1 MVRCLT
7 GWRNEDDSKQ
17 SSISI
22 RRLYSAKISNSA
34 KISSRL
40 IPMINHYRP
49 FERSFTLF
57 VLYQFPRK
65 ELIQTIYRNYL
76 VEISID
82 ESIQTSDFN
91 YTPMILSN
99 PKKVLWVITFLFSP
113 IRRNML
119 TKRNQILYHSL
130 VIISIIMRGDR
141 SIIGNTS
148 FKFFIG
154 SLVTR
159 K

>member
-49 FERSFTLF
+49 FEQSFTLF
-57 VLYQFPRK
+57 V
-65 ELIQTIYRNYL
+65 
-76 VEISID
+76 
-82 ESIQTSDFN
+82 
-91 YTPMILSN
+91 
-99 PKKVLWVITFLFSP
+99 
-113 IRRNML
+113 
-119 TKRNQILYHSL
+119 
-130 VIISIIMRGDR
+130 
-141 SIIGNTS
+141 
-148 FKFFIG
+148 
-154 SLVTR
+154 
-159 K
+159 